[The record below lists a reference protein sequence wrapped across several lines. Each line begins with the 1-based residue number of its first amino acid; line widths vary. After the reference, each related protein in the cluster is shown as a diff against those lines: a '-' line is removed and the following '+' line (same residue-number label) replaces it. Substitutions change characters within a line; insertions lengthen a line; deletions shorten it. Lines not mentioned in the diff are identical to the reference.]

1 MRSLIVSKNK
11 GEHEDGN
18 ESIVDGMR
26 PEADIEAGAVL
37 EVGKQRGQEEVLR
50 GPSGRGAQHVDSIAS
65 GKVDIWP
72 GLHRSPPVIP
82 VHLTPVYP
90 TRHVSM
96 AATSQPI
103 AFSVAD
109 NSSDIYM
116 TSGSYRSRN
125 GSISASYYMGSPTS
139 WRAGSF
145 GSRFYPGCSPGQL
158 LGPLDPSEFKCA
170 KMSSSLESDSGLMS
184 VLGAPERE
192 DEFCKNYSCCG
203 LQIDDLHGLLQHVEE
218 IHGSAT
224 DVFGNPQPIVS
235 VCPTPIRT
243 QSSYFPDTPLQT
255 SSHGS
260 FDPDDMDLDDE
271 DQSSTPSSSNG
282 PTPPDTPI
290 STPLLSH
297 PINSFNHY
305 VSSKLSDAHIPV
317 SPFAFPSSRSTPP
330 IGSITP
336 EAFNGYAGYT
346 DYSSSMPGT
355 VPSPRA
361 SEEPSQP
368 ASPVSDPGS
377 PYGCLPPSL
386 VFSAT
391 TTPANT
397 PAHSRVPSPSSATR
411 ASVPATVGVQASTSS
426 DSAAGPSVVAKASG
440 SSSSAQSSARASTT
454 LSRPSS
460 SLLLS
465 KPFRCPKLNCNKS
478 YKQANGLKYHLTH
491 GSCNFAPP
499 KDLEQVQALLASK
512 RSQREAA
519 GEQNAQITEGE
530 MREVEREAER
540 RLRPFACGIS
550 DCQRRYKNMN
560 GLRYHYQHSGDHGSI
575 GLSLLSSGQHECLQH
590 AHSKSAASS
599 RHSTPLASGA
609 STPVGGASTPTYA
622 QQYQQQM
629 LFQSAQQ
636 QQYMRTMQVQMQAAY
651 PSPAPSP
658 DGSSA

>member
-1 MRSLIVSKNK
+1 
-11 GEHEDGN
+11 
-18 ESIVDGMR
+18 
-26 PEADIEAGAVL
+26 
-37 EVGKQRGQEEVLR
+37 
-50 GPSGRGAQHVDSIAS
+50 
-65 GKVDIWP
+65 
-72 GLHRSPPVIP
+72 
-82 VHLTPVYP
+82 
-90 TRHVSM
+90 M

-103 AFSVAD
+103 AFPAPG
-109 NSSDIYM
+109 NSSDIHM

-125 GSISASYYMGSPTS
+125 GSISASYYLGSPAS
-139 WRAGSF
+139 WRSGSF

-170 KMSSSLESDSGLMS
+170 KMSTSFESDSGLMNA
-184 VLGAPERE
+184 LGAPERE

-203 LQIDDLHGLLQHVEE
+203 LQIDDLHALLQHFEE
-218 IHGSAT
+218 AHSGAA
-224 DVFGNPQPIVS
+224 DAFGIPPPAS
-235 VCPTPIRT
+235 FCPTPIRT
-243 QSSYFPDTPLQT
+243 QTSYFPDVSLQT
-255 SSHGS
+255 TSQGS
-260 FDPDDMDLDDE
+260 FDPDDMDLDE
-271 DQSSTPSSSNG
+271 DQASSPSSSNG

-297 PINSFNHY
+297 PINSFNHF
-305 VSSKLSDAHIPV
+305 VSSKLSESHAPV
-317 SPFAFPSSRSTPP
+317 SAFAFPSSRPTPP
-330 IGSITP
+330 TCVTTP
-336 EAFNGYAGYT
+336 EAFNGYAGYS

-377 PYGCLPPSL
+377 LYGCLPPAL

-411 ASVPATVGVQASTSS
+411 APLPVTVGTQASTSS
-426 DSAAGPSVVAKASG
+426 DSAGVSSGAKASG
-440 SSSSAQSSARASTT
+440 TSSSAQSSARASTT
-454 LSRPSS
+454 LSRPAS

-465 KPFRCPKLNCNKS
+465 KPFRCPKPNCNKS

-519 GEQNAQITEGE
+519 GEQNAQITECE

-540 RLRPFACGIS
+540 RLRPFACGVA

-560 GLRYHYQHSGDHGSI
+560 GLRYHYQHSGDHGAI
-575 GLSLLSSGQHECLQH
+575 GLSLLASGQHECLQH
-590 AHSKSAASS
+590 THSRSAASS
-599 RHSTPLASGA
+599 RHSTPLASGS
-609 STPVGGASTPTYA
+609 STPVGASTPTYA

-629 LFQSAQQ
+629 LYQSAQQ

-651 PSPAPSP
+651 PSLAPSS
-658 DGSSA
+658 DETIS